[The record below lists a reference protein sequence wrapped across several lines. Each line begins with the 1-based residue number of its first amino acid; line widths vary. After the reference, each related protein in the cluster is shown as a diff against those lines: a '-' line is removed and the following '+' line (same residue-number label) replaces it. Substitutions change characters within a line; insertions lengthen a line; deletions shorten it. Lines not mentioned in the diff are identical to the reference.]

1 MKTLYLMRHAKS
13 SWDHP
18 EMADIKRPLLQE
30 GIDSTKKVVDYFRQ
44 NHINIKHI
52 ASSPA
57 VRTIET
63 AKLITHG
70 LRLSHDSID
79 VFDDLYRAD
88 TSAFENCIFSL
99 PDDWDHV
106 LMIGHNPG
114 ISNFAHGFMAEKE
127 EIPTA
132 GVLSVSFNIEKWIH
146 LYTAPPILN
155 FFIHPKKL

>member
-1 MKTLYLMRHAKS
+1 MRHAKS
-13 SWDHP
+13 SWNHP
-18 EMADIKRPLLQE
+18 EMTDMERPLLQD
-30 GIDSTKKVVDYFRQ
+30 GIDSIQKVVDYFRQ
-44 NHINIKHI
+44 NHVNIKHI

-57 VRTIET
+57 VRAMET
-63 AKLITHG
+63 AKLVAHG
-70 LRLSHDSID
+70 FKLPEESID

-88 TSAFENCIFSL
+88 ISAFENCIFSL

-114 ISNFAHGFMAEKE
+114 ISNFAQGFMAEKE

-146 LYTAPPILN
+146 LYTAPPIFN
-155 FFIHPKKL
+155 FFIHPKKLQ